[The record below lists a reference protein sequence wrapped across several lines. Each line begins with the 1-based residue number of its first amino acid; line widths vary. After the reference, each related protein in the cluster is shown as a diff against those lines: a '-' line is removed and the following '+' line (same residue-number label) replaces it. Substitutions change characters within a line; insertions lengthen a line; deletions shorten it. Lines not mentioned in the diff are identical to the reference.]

1 MKILMKGESVL
12 ESGRMCVKGL
22 ISLVIDYYEMS
33 PTAILLTTQILWSC
47 DLNYILV
54 YLFDH

>member
-1 MKILMKGESVL
+1 MKGESVL